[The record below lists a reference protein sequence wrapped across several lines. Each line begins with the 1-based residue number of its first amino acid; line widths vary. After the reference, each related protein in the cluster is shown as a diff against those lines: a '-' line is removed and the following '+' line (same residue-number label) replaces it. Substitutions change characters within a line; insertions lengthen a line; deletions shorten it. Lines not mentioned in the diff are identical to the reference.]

1 MKPSEKMV
9 WAAAFAQ
16 AIGEIYWEHSSDD
29 KQEEGIGM
37 AVGRAYCTV
46 VALRKLAAV
55 PANKATLP
63 ALAMLREM
71 TDPPEKCN

>member
-1 MKPSEKMV
+1 VKPGEKMV

-16 AIGEIYWEHSSDD
+16 AIGAIDWEHASDE
-29 KQEEGIGM
+29 KQEESIGM

-46 VALRKLAAV
+46 IALRKLAAV
-55 PANKATLP
+55 PATKSTLP

-71 TDPPEKCN
+71 TDPPEHCN